1 MKLIDFWKV
10 VVPSVSVIESYRE
23 KVGRDTHTEFKAD
36 GKTLRLSN
44 GVKCLIFDLNEEVKY
59 VSSDSISLKERYYG
73 AEYKLSFYTL
83 TPLNIKNFNYEPS
96 RILQTS

>member
-10 VVPSVSVIESYRE
+10 VAPSVSFIESYRE
-23 KVGRDTHTEFKAD
+23 MVGRETHTEFKV

-44 GVKCLIFDLNEEVKY
+44 GLKCLIFDLNEEVKY
-59 VSSDSISLKERYYG
+59 DSANSIVLHERYYG

-83 TPLNIKNFNYEPS
+83 TPLNIKNFNYETA

>member
-10 VVPSVSVIESYRE
+10 VAPSVSIIKSNRE
-23 KVGRDTHTEFKAD
+23 DVMIDTHTEFKVYR
-36 GKTLRLSN
+36 KTLRLSN
-44 GVKCLIFDLNEEVKY
+44 GLKCLIFDLNEEVKY
-59 VSSDSISLKERYYG
+59 DSANSIVLRERYYG

-83 TPLNIKNFNYEPS
+83 MPLNIKNFNYETA